1 MKTPLAL
8 LCASILVASSA
19 NAFNLSDIS
28 DRLFTDTATG
38 IEGQL
43 KDATFE
49 FKVDSAVLRNAA
61 LRENTHILV
70 SRNRGSVLIAGQA
83 KTQALKDQ
91 VQALVLNTAHLK
103 WMEGDVNNVE
113 PSNAQ
118 VCGKKAAK
126 SAAND
131 RRRFNLKTAE
141 ECSTVNRFYN
151 EVRVGTPMGE
161 VQKSD
166 DDLLRATILNKLL
179 HASIIDKADTIKI
192 VVSDKYVYLLGDQ
205 LAQGSAKNATAF
217 VENMPEVEKVIP
229 LFRF

>member
-1 MKTPLAL
+1 
-8 LCASILVASSA
+8 
-19 NAFNLSDIS
+19 LSDIS
-28 DRLFTDTATG
+28 DRLFADKATG

-43 KDATFE
+43 KDAAFE
-49 FKVDSAVLRNAA
+49 FKVDTAILREQT

-83 KTQALKDQ
+83 RSQAVKDR
-91 VQALVLNTAHLK
+91 VQRLVLNTAHLQ

-126 SAAND
+126 AAANE
-131 RRRFNLKTAE
+131 RRRFNLKTAV

-151 EVRVGTPMGE
+151 EVTVATPSSE
-161 VQKSD
+161 IEQSD
-166 DDLLRATILNKLL
+166 DDVLRATILNKLL
-179 HASIIDKADTIKI
+179 HANIIDKADTIKV
-192 VVSDKYVYLLGDQ
+192 VVSGQQVYLLGDQ
-205 LAQGSAKNATAF
+205 LEQATADKAADY
-217 VENMPEVEKVIP
+217 VSNIPLVGKVTP

>member
-1 MKTPLAL
+1 MKTSITLV
-8 LCASILVASSA
+8 CASFFVASSVS
-19 NAFNLSDIS
+19 AFNLSDIS
-28 DRLFTDTATG
+28 DRLFADKATG
-38 IEGQL
+38 IDGQL
-43 KDATFE
+43 KDAAFE
-49 FKVDSAVLRNAA
+49 FKVDSTLLKNKT

-83 KTQALKDQ
+83 RTQALKDQ
-91 VQALVLNTAHLK
+91 VQALVLDTANLQ

-126 SAAND
+126 SAANE

-151 EVRVGTPMGE
+151 EVRLSAPRGE
-161 VQKSD
+161 IQQSD
-166 DDLLRATILNKLL
+166 DELLRATILNKLL
-179 HASIIDKADTIKI
+179 HAEIIDKADTIKI
-192 VVSDKYVYLLGDQ
+192 VVSDKHVYLLGDV
-205 LAQGSAKNATAF
+205 LAPETAKKASEF
-217 VENMPEVEKVIP
+217 VEKMPEVAKVIP